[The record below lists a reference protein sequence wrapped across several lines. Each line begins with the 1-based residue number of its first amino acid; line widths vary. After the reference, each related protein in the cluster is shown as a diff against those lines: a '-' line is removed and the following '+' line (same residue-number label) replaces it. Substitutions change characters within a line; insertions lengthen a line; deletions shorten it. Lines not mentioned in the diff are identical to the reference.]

1 LAKLIVLPFRFTDE
15 ATNIRGRSFRSFRRI
30 EMVASSRWGRIMA
43 ALASIGLCMPI
54 LPASAKETA
63 PLKAPLVR
71 DVELGFGGLLVGRL
85 LDANGRPLQDAE
97 VSILTGDKQLAATR
111 TDAEGVF
118 AVSNLRGGVHQITTA
133 DSVQLCRLWA
143 PGTAPPQAAKSIDVI
158 SDSATIRGQYGPP
171 PGNRLLRK
179 AKVWAT
185 NPFVVGGVVAAAV
198 AIPVA
203 LSDND
208 GPSS

>member
-1 LAKLIVLPFRFTDE
+1 
-15 ATNIRGRSFRSFRRI
+15 
-30 EMVASSRWGRIMA
+30 MVASSRWGRTMA

-54 LPASAKETA
+54 VPASAKETA
-63 PLKAPLVR
+63 PLQAPIVR
-71 DVELGFGGLLVGRL
+71 NVELGFGGLLVGRL

-143 PGTAPPQAAKSIDVI
+143 PGTAPPQAPKSIDVI
-158 SDSATIRGQYGPP
+158 SDSAIVPRTVRTAAGKSTPEEGQGLGDQSVHRRWCRCGSRGDSRRAERQ
-171 PGNRLLRK
+171 
-179 AKVWAT
+179 
-185 NPFVVGGVVAAAV
+185 
-198 AIPVA
+198 
-203 LSDND
+203 
-208 GPSS
+208 